1 MVMKEQI
8 PTFACVLRSGGDYR
22 PLHADCL
29 MRQIER
35 CSTVPYRFLCLTDFV
50 GADKWF
56 PSLPLE
62 FNYPGWWSCV
72 ELWKLKG
79 PVVVAGLDTLIM
91 GNIDGLFQFA
101 CSLKQ
106 NQFGLLDSPFHPNEF
121 VNGIQVWNGDFS
133 WLLERFNFE
142 EIQAK
147 YRGDEN
153 YLIES
158 LQKKGIELVS
168 INDHFGGIYNYKMEY
183 LRKKIVG
190 DPKILYFH
198 GKPRPWNVA
207 NLWRKYG
214 Q

>member
-35 CSTVPYRFLCLTDFV
+35 CSTVPYRFLCLTDFA

-56 PSLPLE
+56 PSQPLE

-79 PVVVAGLDTLIM
+79 PVIVAGLDTLIM
-91 GNIDGLFQFA
+91 GNIDRLFHFA
-101 CSLKQ
+101 CSLKE
-106 NQFGLLDSPFHPNEF
+106 NQFGLLDSPFHFGEF

-133 WLLERFNFE
+133 WLLKNFDFE
-142 EIQAK
+142 KIQAK

-153 YLIES
+153 YLIDS
-158 LQKKGIELVS
+158 LYQKNIEIVS
-168 INDHFGGIYNYKMEY
+168 INENFDGIYNYKMDY
-183 LRKKIVG
+183 LKKKIVG

-198 GKPRPWNVA
+198 GKPRPWNVI